1 MADLAA
7 GLGIALVLEGLLWAL
22 APELARRMVRDM
34 AELDPARLRPV
45 AWGVV
50 AAGGLVGGLVRGKV
64 KT

>member
-50 AAGGLVGGLVRGKV
+50 AAGCLLVYLVRG
-64 KT
+64 